1 MKTTTNTLNTLKNN
15 AITNNDSKGLKAF
28 NLIELLF
35 NSDNIS
41 YNEILNTKNNTIEYE
56 FNIDNNYS
64 LYYQPYRNEIILYF
78 DNTRYM
84 EIYPNKQGYSIY
96 TRGYYLLKVV
106 FKDTKK
112 DNAIKNILISNIS
125 YHPKNDM
132 KHVFKGLDINITT
145 SLIKKFYHLDYNS
158 KLEEN
163 AFVKKDE
170 DLGSK
175 KSIYLVNRQ
184 DDEEEESE

>member
-1 MKTTTNTLNTLKNN
+1 MLKTTNTLNTLKDN
-15 AITNNDSKGLKAF
+15 AINNNDSKAIKAF

-35 NSDNIS
+35 NSDDIS
-41 YNEILNTKNNTIEYE
+41 YNEIVNSKNNTIEYE
-56 FNIDNNYS
+56 FNIDDNYS

-78 DNTRYM
+78 NNTRYM
-84 EIYPNKQGYSIY
+84 EIYPSKQGYSIC
-96 TRGYYLLKVV
+96 TRGYYLLKVL
-106 FKDTKK
+106 FKNTKK
-112 DNAIKNILISNIS
+112 DEAIKNILISNIS
-125 YHPKNDM
+125 YHPKFDM
-132 KHVFKGLDINITT
+132 KHVFKNLDINVAIA
-145 SLIKKFYHLDYNS
+145 LIKKFYHLDYNS

-175 KSIYLVNRQ
+175 KSIYLVNR